1 MNVMKILQRKKYKIL
16 LIGDSCNDFYHYGSV
31 TRISPEAPIPILKT
45 ISTKMIKGMASNVY
59 KNLISLKADVDFF
72 HGKESTKT
80 RFIENKSRYQ
90 LLRVDDDEKS
100 DPIDLS
106 ILESKKYDAIVIS
119 DYNKG
124 FIPQD
129 ITIKLKEKY
138 KDIPIFIDTKKT
150 DLTFF
155 DGCFIKINELEYDDS
170 INKDVHEDCL
180 IVTLG
185 SKGTRYKDKVYST
198 EKVEVHDVTGAGD
211 VFLSSLCI
219 FYLLTGSIENA
230 IPFANKLATV
240 SVQHEGNY
248 TVQKEDLIK
257 L

>member
-1 MNVMKILQRKKYKIL
+1 MNVMKILQRKKFKIL
-16 LIGDSCNDFYHYGSV
+16 LVGDSCNDFYHYGTV

-45 ISTKMIKGMASNVY
+45 VSTKMIKGMASNVH
-59 KNLISLKADVDFF
+59 KNLVAFKADVDFF
-72 HGKESTKT
+72 HGVESIKT

-90 LLRVDDDEKS
+90 LLRVDDDQKS

-106 ILESKKYDAIVIS
+106 ILESKKYDAIIVS

-124 FIPQD
+124 FISSE
-129 ITIKLKEKY
+129 TVSKLKEKY
-138 KDIPIFIDTKKT
+138 RGIPIFVDSKKT
-150 DLTFF
+150 NLNIFEN
-155 DGCFIKINELEYDDS
+155 CYLKINELEYEESTNKEISEDS
-170 INKDVHEDCL
+170 L

-185 SKGTRYKDKVYST
+185 SKGTRYKGKLFPT

-211 VFLSSLCI
+211 VFLASLCI
-219 FYLLTGSIENA
+219 FYLITGSIENA
-230 IPFANKLATV
+230 IPFANKLATI

-248 TVQKEDLIK
+248 TIQKDDLAK